1 MATFHAFSLDSR
13 IRESIMATS
22 KQRTAAKRN
31 IRKAQATWRSMSRT
45 ARSRA
50 QPEGRSRRKPGSTGS
65 GDYYHI
71 EVRPKREFV
80 AFRTQD
86 VGRKGHVQRVAGK
99 HRSGSWDDQKW
110 LISKSDAHVANGRLV
125 ADTAD
130 VAAVLDKI
138 GPTRHIDAD
147 RFKGHPSDNVPEQDK
162 PTPAQKR
169 AQRANIRK
177 AQAKRAAMTH

>member
-1 MATFHAFSLDSR
+1 MP
-13 IRESIMATS
+13 TS

-50 QPEGRSRRKPGSTGS
+50 QPEGPSRRKPGSTGG

-80 AFRTQD
+80 TFRTQD

-99 HRSGSWDDQKW
+99 RRSGSWDDQKW
-110 LISKSDAHVANGRLV
+110 LISKSDAHVKNGRLV
-125 ADTAD
+125 ADTAAA
-130 VAAVLDKI
+130 AAVLDQI
-138 GPTRHIDAD
+138 GPARHLDAD
-147 RFKGHPSDNVPEQDK
+147 RFKGHPRHNVPEKDK

-177 AQAKRAAMTH
+177 AQARRAAMSH

>member
-1 MATFHAFSLDSR
+1 
-13 IRESIMATS
+13 MATS

-31 IRKAQATWRSMSRT
+31 VRKAQATWRSMSRT

-50 QPEGRSRRKPGSTGS
+50 QPEGRSRRKPGSTG
-65 GDYYHI
+65 GGEYYHI
-71 EVRPKREFV
+71 EVRPKRAFV
-80 AFRTQD
+80 TFRTHD
-86 VGRKGHVQRVAGK
+86 IGAKGHVQRVAGK
-99 HRSGSWDDQKW
+99 RRSGSWDDQKW
-110 LISKSDAHVANGRLV
+110 LISKSDAHVVNGRLV

-138 GPTRHIDAD
+138 GPARRMGAD
-147 RFKGHPSDNVPEQDK
+147 RFKGHPRYNVPEKDK

-177 AQAKRAAMTH
+177 AQAKRAAMRHREAG